1 MGKSWK
7 ISYNWWIYVNFDC
20 HIWWTDGTVLMMT
33 DDSFTNCL
41 VNCTPG
47 AVLNSAQRN
56 LGGTYLFSHAKMA
69 MAGSSCVI
77 VLLMLVVV
85 PSDLAVHCVVHLQ
98 YPSMIY
104 KLCEIGTKNCLEF
117 CLVSSNSK
125 KLRIT
130 LLWLLNMYYI
140 MYIYLYIY
148 IIIIHVHHVRTTII
162 LFIHISFIF
171 QGQWCWDLSPSDF
184 PVSVWDDEA
193 IHYHPKACHYE
204 RSFDLLN
211 VI

>member
-1 MGKSWK
+1 
-7 ISYNWWIYVNFDC
+7 
-20 HIWWTDGTVLMMT
+20 MMS

-47 AVLNSAQRN
+47 AVLKSAQRN
-56 LGGTYLFSHAKMA
+56 LGGTYLFSHAIMA
-69 MAGSSCVI
+69 MAGGNCVI

-85 PSDLAVHCVVHLQ
+85 PSDLAVHCAVHLQ

-130 LLWLLNMYYI
+130 PLWLLDMYDI
-140 MYIYLYIY
+140 MYIYILYTNTCTHNY
-148 IIIIHVHHVRTTII
+148 DI
-162 LFIHISFIF
+162 LFIHHIPGPVMLGSLTLRFSSICL
-171 QGQWCWDLSPSDF
+171 GWWSHPLPS
-184 PVSVWDDEA
+184 
-193 IHYHPKACHYE
+193 
-204 RSFDLLN
+204 
-211 VI
+211 